1 MLKLTDVNHQILL
14 IVKLTRAKMLHV
26 CRTKDAMLY
35 PKNVSAIMDIQ
46 RTLTIYAHLL
56 SSLRQ
61 HLTFVLEG
69 TQEIT
74 PTLRDVMASF
84 LAVTE
89 YCIEGIAQQ
98 DYGMMLKLIDVN
110 HQILLIAKLTR
121 AKMLSVYQ
129 TKDVMLNPKSVSAIM
144 DIQKLVTIYVHLLS
158 SLRQHLISVLEGAQ
172 ENTPTLRDVMAS
184 FLAVME
190 YCIKW
195 IAQQDYGMMLK
206 LIDVNGQILLIVKLT
221 RAKMLS
227 VYQTKDAMLYPKSVS
242 AIMDIQK
249 IVTIYVHLLSS
260 LRQHLISVLEG
271 AQENTPTLRDV
282 MASFLAVME
291 YCIKWIAQQ
300 DYGMMLKLIDV
311 NGH

>member
-98 DYGMMLKLIDVN
+98 DYGMML
-110 HQILLIAKLTR
+110 
-121 AKMLSVYQ
+121 Y
-129 TKDVMLNPKSVSAIM
+129 PKSVSAIM
-144 DIQKLVTIYVHLLS
+144 DIQKIVTIYVHLLS
-158 SLRQHLISVLEGAQ
+158 SLPQHQISVLEGAQENTPTLRDVMASFLAVMEYCIKWIAQQDYGLMLKLIDVNGQIRLIVKLTHAKMLSVYQTKDAMLYPKSVSAIMDIQKIVTIYAHLLSSLPQHLISVLEGAQ

-206 LIDVNGQILLIVKLT
+206 LIDVKGQILLIVKLP

-227 VYQTKDAMLYPKSVS
+227 VYQTK
-242 AIMDIQK
+242 
-249 IVTIYVHLLSS
+249 
-260 LRQHLISVLEG
+260 
-271 AQENTPTLRDV
+271 
-282 MASFLAVME
+282 
-291 YCIKWIAQQ
+291 
-300 DYGMMLKLIDV
+300 
-311 NGH
+311 